1 MEASMYIITCINAMQ
16 INQRLFDQYGIDTTK
31 DLAIKGNCS
40 RPRDTILI
48 DSQGSCYACECT
60 AWLPQSIGNLQVQPL
75 SDIIGSDMHRHLQDS
90 IDDGTYR
97 YCNQKQCPHI
107 KADNWPTHRPHDI
120 QYLRLAIDDSC
131 NLRCPSCRNE
141 LIFHRAGSKFRL
153 GIRLA
158 DRVNQ
163 WLDTFQERIQVH
175 IGSDGDPFASQVY
188 RHFMEHTPR
197 KDNISYSI
205 MTNGLMLRDFHHR
218 VPHVINN
225 LDKLAI
231 SIDGATKQTYEKLRL
246 GGNWDKVV
254 DALECA
260 RELKDQNKFEFELH
274 MVVQED
280 NWREMSL
287 MADLAGRYSVDRL
300 FLNRIEDWSTDLD
313 HSKQKFISS
322 PEFHD
327 QLTIVV
333 KNPIVH
339 AWTLS

>member
-1 MEASMYIITCINAMQ
+1 M
-16 INQRLFDQYGIDTTK
+16 
-31 DLAIKGNCS
+31 
-40 RPRDTILI
+40 
-48 DSQGSCYACECT
+48 
-60 AWLPQSIGNLQVQPL
+60 
-75 SDIIGSDMHRHLQDS
+75 
-90 IDDGTYR
+90 
-97 YCNQKQCPHI
+97 
-107 KADNWPTHRPHDI
+107 
-120 QYLRLAIDDSC
+120 
-131 NLRCPSCRNE
+131 
-141 LIFHRAGSKFRL
+141 
-153 GIRLA
+153 
-158 DRVNQ
+158 
-163 WLDTFQERIQVH
+163 VH
-175 IGSDGDPFASQVY
+175 IGSDGDPFASHVY

-205 MTNGLMLRDFHHR
+205 LTNGLMLRDFHHR

-246 GGNWDKVV
+246 GGNWDKVI

-260 RELKDQNKFEFELH
+260 RDLKDQNKFELELH

-313 HSKQKFISS
+313 HSKQKFIST

-327 QLTIVV
+327 QLAIVV